1 MNNFSDWEPTPQIEE
16 DNSSVLLSIGD
27 MMSGLLMIF
36 ALLFITVSLQLSER
50 SEPRRIVIGEVI
62 GALKANNVNVEVNPD
77 TGDISFKENILFPE
91 NSAQLSAA
99 GKSTLRSF
107 IPVYSNVIFSNPK
120 YEEEITRVVI
130 EGHTSSSGTYN
141 GNLQLSLLRSF
152 AVAEY
157 IFSPEMKFETKSQ
170 LGQKILASGRGEIEA
185 RQDIDDPND
194 RKVIF
199 RLQFKGDNLSG
210 IFPSK

>member
-16 DNSSVLLSIGD
+16 DNSSVLLAIGD

-50 SEPRRIVIGEVI
+50 SEPRRNVIEELMNTFI
-62 GALKANNVNVEVNPD
+62 ANNVKIDLDEK
-77 TGDISFKENILFPE
+77 TGVITFKENILFPE
-91 NSAQLSAA
+91 NSAQLSTA

-107 IPVYSNVIFSNPK
+107 IPVYSNVIFSKPK
-120 YEEEITRVVI
+120 YEKEITRVVI

-157 IFSPEMKFETKSQ
+157 ISSEMKFETKSQ
-170 LGQKILASGRGEIEA
+170 LEEKILASGRGEIEA
-185 RQDIDDPND
+185 NPNIDDPND

-199 RLQFKGDNLSG
+199 RLQFKGDNLSE
-210 IFPSK
+210 IFTSK

>member
-16 DNSSVLLSIGD
+16 DNSSVLLAIGD

-36 ALLFITVSLQLSER
+36 ALLFITVSLQLSEI
-50 SEPRRIVIGEVI
+50 SEPRRNVIEQLI
-62 GALKANNVNVEVNPD
+62 NTLEENNVKVEVNKD
-77 TGDISFKENILFPE
+77 TGDITLKENILFPE

-107 IPVYSNVIFSNPK
+107 IPVYSNVILSNPK
-120 YEEEITRVVI
+120 YQQEITRVVI

-157 IFSPEMKFETKSQ
+157 ISSEMKFETKSQ
-170 LGQKILASGRGEIEA
+170 LEEKILASGRGEIEA
-185 RQDIDDPND
+185 NPNIDDPND

-199 RLQFKGDNLSG
+199 RLQFKGDNLSE
-210 IFPSK
+210 IFTSK

>member
-1 MNNFSDWEPTPQIEE
+1 MNT
-16 DNSSVLLSIGD
+16 
-27 MMSGLLMIF
+27 
-36 ALLFITVSLQLSER
+36 FI
-50 SEPRRIVIGEVI
+50 
-62 GALKANNVNVEVNPD
+62 ANNVKIDLDEK
-77 TGDISFKENILFPE
+77 TGVITFKENILFPE

-107 IPVYSNVIFSNPK
+107 IPVYSNVIFSKPK
-120 YEEEITRVVI
+120 YEKEITRVVI

-157 IFSPEMKFETKSQ
+157 ISSEMKFETKSQ
-170 LGQKILASGRGEIEA
+170 LEEKILASGRGEIEA
-185 RQDIDDPND
+185 NPNIDDPND

-199 RLQFKGDNLSG
+199 RLQFKGDNLSE
-210 IFPSK
+210 IFTSK